1 MQAYQNS
8 REKLIYVAVVAV
20 LGAVITY
27 LLARPVPLSTPI
39 VMEPAASSS
48 APQSLLGNQTSP
60 PTNESPATAIL
71 IVHVGG
77 LVKKPGIVRLPIG
90 ARVFEAI
97 DKAGGA
103 LAGAD
108 IEQVNLAQKLEDG
121 QKVYLPKKGEAPPA
135 EIAPLAGSSGGNSE
149 AKGRTSKSAALAPKS
164 ISLNSASASQLDR
177 LPGVGP
183 STAAKILEYRRD
195 HGGFVNI
202 DELLSVKGIGPKKL
216 AAMRPFLK
224 L

>member
-8 REKLIYVAVVAV
+8 REKLIYVAVMAV
-20 LGAVITY
+20 LCAVITF
-27 LLARPVPLSTPI
+27 LLARPGTPSTQI
-39 VMEPAASSS
+39 AMEPLASPSEAQALVGNQS
-48 APQSLLGNQTSP
+48 AP
-60 PTNESPATAIL
+60 PTKESPGTATL

-121 QKVYLPKKGEAPPA
+121 QKVYLPKKGEVLPP
-135 EIAPLAGSSGGNSE
+135 EIAPLIGSTGGNTD
-149 AKGRTSKSAALAPKS
+149 AKVRTSKSSALAVKS

-195 HGGFVNI
+195 HGGFANI